1 MSLFV
6 LLPAY
11 NEQESIR
18 PLFKKFQVLQQ
29 ISNMDIRL
37 ILVDDGSKDATAQTA
52 IEESQ
57 SLGIS
62 LKLVQHPKNAGLGQ
76 AIKTGFTT
84 FLEISKEG
92 DFLAAMDCDN
102 TQPPE
107 LLIKM
112 YETMIAGSYDIAI
125 ASRYRK
131 GSKVIGLSKFREV
144 MSYGASWLFRFAAH
158 VPGVRDYTCGYRLY
172 NRTFVSKLDIY
183 YGDSLFT
190 ESGFACMIDLL
201 LKAKALKPKIVE
213 IPMVLRY
220 DEKPS
225 ASKMK
230 IIKTITRT
238 LKVLF
243 KNLTSPAPT
252 TANVGQTF
260 NQQETVRIPLKMTN
274 RK

>member
-18 PLFKKFQVLQQ
+18 PLFKKFQTLQQ
-29 ISNMDIRL
+29 ISNMEIKL
-37 ILVDDGSKDATAQTA
+37 ILVDDGSSDATAQTA
-52 IEESQ
+52 LEESQ
-57 SLGIS
+57 LRGIL
-62 LKLVQHPKNAGLGQ
+62 LKLVQHPKNAGLGE

-131 GSKVIGLSKFREV
+131 GSKVIGLSKFREI
-144 MSYGASWLFRFAAH
+144 MSYGASWLFRIAAH

-172 NRTFVSKLDIY
+172 NRTFVGKLKMY
-183 YGDSLFT
+183 YGDNLFT
-190 ESGFACMIDLL
+190 ESGFACMIDIL
-201 LKAKALKPKIVE
+201 LKAKVLRPKIAE

-220 DEKPS
+220 DQKPS

-230 IIKTITRT
+230 ILKTIART
-238 LKVLF
+238 LKLLY
-243 KNLTSPAPT
+243 KNLSSTAQTSNFDQA
-252 TANVGQTF
+252 F
-260 NQQETVRIPLKMTN
+260 NGQETLRIPLKMGN

>member
-11 NEQESIR
+11 NEQASIR
-18 PLFKKFQVLQQ
+18 PLFKRFQTLQQ
-29 ISNMDIRL
+29 ISKMEIKL
-37 ILVDDGSKDATAQTA
+37 ILVDDGSSDATAETA
-52 IEESQ
+52 LEESE
-57 SLGIS
+57 SLGIL

-76 AIKTGFTT
+76 AIKTGFMT

-112 YETMIAGSYDIAI
+112 YDTMIAGSYDIAI

-131 GSKVIGLSKFREV
+131 GSKVIGLSRFREI
-144 MSYGASWLFRFAAH
+144 MSYGASWLFRIAAR

-172 NRTFVSKLDIY
+172 NRNFVSKLDMY
-183 YGDSLFT
+183 YGENLFT

-201 LKAKALKPKIVE
+201 LKAKVLKPKIAE

-220 DEKPS
+220 DQKPT

-230 IIKTITRT
+230 ILKTITRT
-238 LKVLF
+238 LKLLF
-243 KNLTSPAPT
+243 KNLTSTPPAS
-252 TANVGQTF
+252 NLGQTV
-260 NQQETVRIPLKMTN
+260 NDQGTARVPLKMVN

>member
-18 PLFKKFQVLQQ
+18 PLFKKFQVLQE
-29 ISNMDIRL
+29 ISNMEIRL
-37 ILVDDGSKDATAQTA
+37 ILVDDGSRDRTAQTA
-52 IEESQ
+52 LEESQ

-76 AIKTGFTT
+76 AIKTGFAT

-131 GSKVIGLSKFREV
+131 GSKVIGLGTFREI
-144 MSYGASWLFRFAAH
+144 MSYGASWLFRIAAR

-172 NRTFVSKLDIY
+172 NRTFVSKLDMY
-183 YGDSLFT
+183 YGESLFT

-201 LKAKALKPKIVE
+201 LKAKPLKPKIIE

-220 DEKPS
+220 DQKPS

-230 IIKTITRT
+230 VLKTITRT
-238 LKVLF
+238 LNVLF
-243 KNLTSPAPT
+243 KNLSST
-252 TANVGQTF
+252 GQSYNSDQAF
-260 NQQETVRIPLKMTN
+260 NQQETARIPLKITN

>member
-18 PLFKKFQVLQQ
+18 PLFKRFQTLQQ
-29 ISNMDIRL
+29 ISNMEMQL
-37 ILVDDGSKDATAQTA
+37 ILVDDGSSDKTAQTA
-52 IEESQ
+52 LEESQ

-84 FLEISKEG
+84 FLEISQEG

-112 YETMIAGSYDIAI
+112 YNTMIAGSYDIAI

-131 GSKVIGLSKFREV
+131 GSKVIGLSKFREL
-144 MSYGASWLFRFAAH
+144 MSYGASWLFRIAAR

-172 NRTFVSKLDIY
+172 NRNFLSKLDMY
-183 YGDSLFT
+183 YGDNLFT

-201 LKAKALKPKIVE
+201 LKAKVLKPKIAE

-220 DEKPS
+220 DQKPS

-230 IIKTITRT
+230 ILKTITRT
-238 LKVLF
+238 LKLLF
-243 KNLTSPAPT
+243 KNLTSAAPT
-252 TANVGQTF
+252 ANLRQNF
-260 NQQETVRIPLKMTN
+260 NEQELTRVPLKIGN

>member
-18 PLFKKFQVLQQ
+18 PLFKRFQTLQQ
-29 ISNMDIRL
+29 ISNMEMQL
-37 ILVDDGSKDATAQTA
+37 ILVDDGSSDKTAQTA
-52 IEESQ
+52 LEESQ

-62 LKLVQHPKNAGLGQ
+62 LKLVQHSQNGGLGQ

-112 YETMIAGSYDIAI
+112 YDTMIAGSYDIAI

-131 GSKVIGLSKFREV
+131 GSKVIGLSKFREI
-144 MSYGASWLFRFAAH
+144 MSYGASWLFRIAAR

-172 NRTFVSKLDIY
+172 NRTFVSKLDMY
-183 YGDSLFT
+183 YGDNLFT
-190 ESGFACMIDLL
+190 ESGFACMIDLV
-201 LKAKALKPKIVE
+201 LKAKVLKPKIVE

-220 DEKPS
+220 DQKPT

-238 LKVLF
+238 LKLLY
-243 KNLTSPAPT
+243 KNLFSTAPT
-252 TANVGQTF
+252 SNLGQTF
-260 NQQETVRIPLKMTN
+260 NEQETTRVPLKIAN

>member
-18 PLFKKFQVLQQ
+18 PLFKKFQVLQE
-29 ISNMDIRL
+29 ISNLEIRL

-52 IEESQ
+52 IDESQ

-62 LKLVQHPKNAGLGQ
+62 LKLVQHAKNAGLGQ

-131 GSKVIGLSKFREV
+131 GSKVIGLSKFREI
-144 MSYGASWLFRFAAH
+144 MSYGASWLFRIAAR

-172 NRTFVSKLDIY
+172 NRTFVSKLDMY
-183 YGDSLFT
+183 YGESLFT

-201 LKAKALKPKIVE
+201 LKAKPLKPKIVE

-220 DEKPS
+220 DQKPS

-230 IIKTITRT
+230 ILKTITRT
-238 LKVLF
+238 LKLLF
-243 KNLTSPAPT
+243 KNLT
-252 TANVGQTF
+252 
-260 NQQETVRIPLKMTN
+260 
-274 RK
+274 

>member
-18 PLFKKFQVLQQ
+18 PLFKKFQRLQQ
-29 ISNMDIRL
+29 IFNIEIEL
-37 ILVDDGSKDATAQTA
+37 ILVDDGSSDQTAQTA
-52 IEESQ
+52 LEESQ
-57 SLGIS
+57 SLGIL

-112 YETMIAGSYDIAI
+112 YDSMIAGSYDIAI

-131 GSKVIGLSKFREV
+131 GSKVIGLSKFREM
-144 MSYGASWLFRFAAH
+144 MSYGASWLFRIAAR
-158 VPGVRDYTCGYRLY
+158 VPGVKDYTCGYRLY
-172 NRTFVSKLDIY
+172 NRTFLSKLDMY
-183 YGDSLFT
+183 YGDNLFT

-201 LKAKALKPKIVE
+201 LKAKALKPKIIE

-220 DEKPS
+220 DQKPT

-230 IIKTITRT
+230 ILKTITRT
-238 LKVLF
+238 LKLLF
-243 KNLTSPAPT
+243 KNLASTQPTS
-252 TANVGQTF
+252 NLGQTF
-260 NQQETVRIPLKMTN
+260 KEQEIARIPLKMAN

>member
-11 NEQESIR
+11 NEEESIR
-18 PLFKKFQVLQQ
+18 PLFQRFQALQQ
-29 ISNMDIRL
+29 ISKMDIQL
-37 ILVDDGSKDATAQTA
+37 ILVDDGSSDRTADTA

-62 LKLVQHPKNAGLGQ
+62 LKLVQHSQNAGLGQ

-84 FLEISKEG
+84 FLDISQEG
-92 DFLAAMDCDN
+92 DFLGAMDCDD

-112 YETMIAGSYDIAI
+112 YETMISGGYDMAI

-131 GSKVIGLSKFREV
+131 GSKVIGLSKFREF
-144 MSYGASWLFRFAAH
+144 MSYGASWLFRIAARI
-158 VPGVRDYTCGYRLY
+158 PGVRDYTCGYRLY
-172 NRTFVSKLDIY
+172 NRTLLSKLDAY
-183 YGDSLFT
+183 YGENLFT

-201 LKAKALKPKIVE
+201 LKAKVFKPRIIE

-220 DEKPS
+220 DQKPT

-230 IIKTITRT
+230 ILKTIIRT
-238 LKVLF
+238 LKVLL
-243 KNLTSPAPT
+243 KNQSFTTPT
-252 TANVGQTF
+252 PNLEQTF
-260 NQQETVRIPLKMTN
+260 NSRETSRIPLKIAN

>member
-18 PLFKKFQVLQQ
+18 PLFKKFQTLQQ
-29 ISNMDIRL
+29 ISNMEIKL
-37 ILVDDGSKDATAQTA
+37 ILVDDGSSDATAQTA
-52 IEESQ
+52 LEEAQ
-57 SLGIS
+57 FRGIL
-62 LKLVQHPKNAGLGQ
+62 LKLVQHPKNAGLGE

-112 YETMIAGSYDIAI
+112 YDTMIAGSYDIAI

-131 GSKVIGLSKFREV
+131 GSKVIGLSKFREI
-144 MSYGASWLFRFAAH
+144 MSYGASWLFRIAAR

-172 NRTFVSKLDIY
+172 NRTFLSKLDIY
-183 YGDSLFT
+183 YGDNLFT

-201 LKAKALKPKIVE
+201 LKAKVFRPKIAE

-220 DEKPS
+220 DQKPS

-230 IIKTITRT
+230 IMKTIAQT
-238 LKVLF
+238 LKLLY
-243 KNLTSPAPT
+243 KNLSSTAKTSNLSQA
-252 TANVGQTF
+252 F
-260 NQQETVRIPLKMTN
+260 NERQAARIPVKMAN

>member
-11 NEQESIR
+11 NEEESIR
-18 PLFKKFQVLQQ
+18 PLFQRFQQLQQ
-29 ISNMDIRL
+29 ISQMDIQL
-37 ILVDDGSKDATAQTA
+37 ILVDDGSSDRTAETA
-52 IEESQ
+52 IEQSQ
-57 SLGIS
+57 SLGVS
-62 LKLVQHPKNAGLGQ
+62 LKLVQHLKNGGLGQ

-84 FLEISKEG
+84 FLEISQEG

-112 YETMIAGSYDIAI
+112 YDAMIAGGYDIAI

-131 GSKVIGLSKFREV
+131 GSKVVGLSKFREF
-144 MSYGASWLFRFAAH
+144 MSYGASWLFRIAAR

-172 NRTFVSKLDIY
+172 NRNFLTKLDVY
-183 YGDSLFT
+183 YGDNLFT

-201 LKAKALKPKIVE
+201 LKAKVFQPRIVE

-220 DEKPS
+220 DQKPT

-230 IIKTITRT
+230 ILKTIVRT
-238 LKVLF
+238 LKLLF
-243 KNLTSPAPT
+243 KNLSSTRPIP
-252 TANVGQTF
+252 NLDQTF
-260 NQQETVRIPLKMTN
+260 NEPETARIPLKIAN

>member
-18 PLFKKFQVLQQ
+18 PLFKKFQILQE
-29 ISNMDIRL
+29 ISNMEIRL
-37 ILVDDGSKDATAQTA
+37 ILVDDGSSDTTAQTA
-52 IEESQ
+52 LDESQ
-57 SLGIS
+57 SLGIF

-76 AIKTGFTT
+76 AIKTGFMT

-112 YETMIAGSYDIAI
+112 YDTMIAGSYDIAI

-131 GSKVIGLSKFREV
+131 GSKVIGLSKFREL
-144 MSYGASWLFRFAAH
+144 MSYGASWLFRIAAS

-172 NRTFVSKLDIY
+172 NRNLVSKLDLY
-183 YGDSLFT
+183 YGESLFT

-201 LKAKALKPKIVE
+201 LKAKVLKPKIVE

-220 DEKPS
+220 DQKPS

-230 IIKTITRT
+230 ILKTITRT
-238 LKVLF
+238 LNVLF
-243 KNLTSPAPT
+243 KNLSST
-252 TANVGQTF
+252 GQTSNLGDTF
-260 NQQETVRIPLKMTN
+260 TKQETTQIPLKMAN
-274 RK
+274 HK

>member
-18 PLFKKFQVLQQ
+18 PLFKKFQTLQQ
-29 ISNMDIRL
+29 IFNIEIEL
-37 ILVDDGSKDATAQTA
+37 ILVDDGSSDKTAQTA
-52 IEESQ
+52 LEESQ
-57 SLGIS
+57 SLGIL

-112 YETMIAGSYDIAI
+112 YDTMIAGSYDIAI

-131 GSKVIGLSKFREV
+131 GSKVIGLSKFREL
-144 MSYGASWLFRFAAH
+144 MSYGASWLFRIAAR
-158 VPGVRDYTCGYRLY
+158 VPGVKDYTCGYRLY
-172 NRTFVSKLDIY
+172 NRTFVSKLDMY
-183 YGDSLFT
+183 YGESLFT

-201 LKAKALKPKIVE
+201 LKAKVLKPKIIE

-220 DEKPS
+220 DQKPS

-230 IIKTITRT
+230 VLKTITRI
-238 LKVLF
+238 LKLLF
-243 KNLTSPAPT
+243 KNLVSTEPNS
-252 TANVGQTF
+252 NLGQAF
-260 NQQETVRIPLKMTN
+260 KEQETLRIPLKMAN

>member
-18 PLFKKFQVLQQ
+18 PLFKKFQTLQQ
-29 ISNMDIRL
+29 VSNMEIEL
-37 ILVDDGSKDATAQTA
+37 ILVDDGSSDATAQTA
-52 IEESQ
+52 IDESQ
-57 SLGIS
+57 SLSIL
-62 LKLVQHPKNAGLGQ
+62 LKLVQHSKNAGLGQ

-107 LLIKM
+107 LLLKM
-112 YETMIAGSYDIAI
+112 YDTMIAGSYDIAI

-131 GSKVIGLSKFREV
+131 GSKVIGLSKFREI
-144 MSYGASWLFRFAAH
+144 MSYGASWLFRIAAH

-172 NRTFVSKLDIY
+172 NRTFVNKLDRY

-201 LKAKALKPKIVE
+201 LKAKVLKPKIVE

-220 DEKPS
+220 DQKPS

-230 IIKTITRT
+230 IVKTIIRT
-238 LKVLF
+238 LKLLF
-243 KNLTSPAPT
+243 KNLSSTGQ
-252 TANVGQTF
+252 TANLGKTW
-260 NQQETVRIPLKMTN
+260 NQQETSKTTLKIGN

>member
-18 PLFKKFQVLQQ
+18 PLFKKFQTLQQ
-29 ISNMDIRL
+29 ISNMEIKL
-37 ILVDDGSKDATAQTA
+37 ILVDDGSSDATAQTA
-52 IEESQ
+52 LEESQ
-57 SLGIS
+57 LRGIL
-62 LKLVQHPKNAGLGQ
+62 LKLVQHPKNAGLGE

-131 GSKVIGLSKFREV
+131 GSKVIGLSKFREI
-144 MSYGASWLFRFAAH
+144 MSYGASWLFRIAAH

-172 NRTFVSKLDIY
+172 NRTFVSKLNMY
-183 YGDSLFT
+183 YGDNLFT
-190 ESGFACMIDLL
+190 ESGFACMIDIL
-201 LKAKALKPKIVE
+201 LKAKVLRPKIAE

-220 DEKPS
+220 DQKPS
-225 ASKMK
+225 ASKMN
-230 IIKTITRT
+230 ILKTIART
-238 LKVLF
+238 FKLLY
-243 KNLTSPAPT
+243 KNLSSTAQTSNFDQA
-252 TANVGQTF
+252 F
-260 NQQETVRIPLKMTN
+260 NGQETLRIPLKMGN

>member
-18 PLFKKFQVLQQ
+18 PLFKKFQTLQQ
-29 ISNMDIRL
+29 ISNMEIKL
-37 ILVDDGSKDATAQTA
+37 ILVDDGSSDATAQTA
-52 IEESQ
+52 LEESQ
-57 SLGIS
+57 LRGIL
-62 LKLVQHPKNAGLGQ
+62 LKLVQHPKNAGLGE

-131 GSKVIGLSKFREV
+131 GSKVIGLSKFREI
-144 MSYGASWLFRFAAH
+144 MSYGASWLFRIAAH

-172 NRTFVSKLDIY
+172 NRNFVSQLNMH
-183 YGDSLFT
+183 YGENLFT
-190 ESGFACMIDLL
+190 ESGFACMIDIL
-201 LKAKALKPKIVE
+201 LKAKVLRPKIVE

-220 DEKPS
+220 DQKPS

-230 IIKTITRT
+230 ILKTIART
-238 LKVLF
+238 FKLLY
-243 KNLTSPAPT
+243 KNLSFTGQTS
-252 TANVGQTF
+252 NFYQTF
-260 NQQETVRIPLKMTN
+260 NGQETLRVPLKMGN

>member
-11 NEQESIR
+11 NEQESIH
-18 PLFKKFQVLQQ
+18 PLFKRFQTLQQ
-29 ISNMDIRL
+29 ISNMEIKL
-37 ILVDDGSKDATAQTA
+37 ILVDDGSNDATAQTA
-52 IEESQ
+52 LEESQ
-57 SLGIS
+57 SLGV
-62 LKLVQHPKNAGLGQ
+62 LLNLVQHPKNAGLGE
-76 AIKTGFTT
+76 AIKTGFRT
-84 FLEISKEG
+84 FLEISQEG

-112 YETMIAGSYDIAI
+112 YDTMIAGSYDIAI

-131 GSKVIGLSKFREV
+131 GSKVIGLSKFREI
-144 MSYGASWLFRFAAH
+144 MSYGASWLFRIAAR

-172 NRTFVSKLDIY
+172 NRNFVSKLDMY
-183 YGDSLFT
+183 YGDNLFT

-201 LKAKALKPKIVE
+201 LKAKVLRPKIAE

-220 DEKPS
+220 DQKPT

-230 IIKTITRT
+230 ILKTITRT
-238 LKVLF
+238 LKLLF
-243 KNLTSPAPT
+243 KNLLSTGQSS
-252 TANVGQTF
+252 NLSQTF
-260 NQQETVRIPLKMTN
+260 NERQTARIPLKMGN

>member
-11 NEQESIR
+11 NEEESIP
-18 PLFKKFQVLQQ
+18 PLFKKFQALQQ
-29 ISNMDIRL
+29 ISNRDIQL
-37 ILVDDGSKDATAQTA
+37 ILVDDGSSDRTAQTA
-52 IEESQ
+52 IDHSQ
-57 SLGIS
+57 SLGIL

-76 AIKTGFTT
+76 AIKTGFRT
-84 FLEISKEG
+84 FLEVSQEG

-112 YETMIAGSYDIAI
+112 YDTMIAGSYDIAI

-131 GSKVIGLSKFREV
+131 GSKVIGLSKFREM
-144 MSYGASWLFRFAAH
+144 MSYGASWLFRIAARI
-158 VPGVRDYTCGYRLY
+158 PGVRDYTCGYRLY
-172 NRTFVSKLDIY
+172 NRTFLNKLDIY
-183 YGDSLFT
+183 YGDNLFT

-201 LKAKALKPKIVE
+201 LKAKVLKPRIVE
-213 IPMVLRY
+213 VPMVLRY
-220 DEKPS
+220 DQKPS

-230 IIKTITRT
+230 IIKTIVRT
-238 LKVLF
+238 LKLLL
-243 KNLTSPAPT
+243 KNLLSSRPISSL
-252 TANVGQTF
+252 NQTF
-260 NQQETVRIPLKMTN
+260 NEEETRKVPLKMGN

>member
-11 NEQESIR
+11 NEEESIR
-18 PLFKKFQVLQQ
+18 PLFQRFQQLQQ
-29 ISNMDIRL
+29 ISQMDIQL
-37 ILVDDGSKDATAQTA
+37 ILVDDGSRDRTGQTA

-84 FLEISKEG
+84 FLEISQEG

-112 YETMIAGSYDIAI
+112 YDAMIAGGYDIAI

-131 GSKVIGLSKFREV
+131 GSKVIGVSKFREF
-144 MSYGASWLFRFAAH
+144 MSYGASWLFIIAARI
-158 VPGVRDYTCGYRLY
+158 PGVKDYTCGYRLY
-172 NRTFVSKLDIY
+172 NRNFLTKLDMY
-183 YGDSLFT
+183 YGDNLFT

-201 LKAKALKPKIVE
+201 LKAKVFKPRIIE

-220 DEKPS
+220 DQKPT

-230 IIKTITRT
+230 ILKTITRT
-238 LKVLF
+238 LKLLF
-243 KNLTSPAPT
+243 KNLSSTKPT
-252 TANVGQTF
+252 PNLGQTF
-260 NQQETVRIPLKMTN
+260 NDEETAKVPLKIAN

>member
-1 MSLFV
+1 MTLFV

-11 NEQESIR
+11 NEEESIP
-18 PLFKKFQVLQQ
+18 PLFKRFQALQE
-29 ISNMDIRL
+29 ISKMDIQL
-37 ILVDDGSKDATAQTA
+37 ILVDDGSSDRTAETA

-57 SLGIS
+57 SLGVS
-62 LKLVQHPKNAGLGQ
+62 LKLVQHAKNGGLGQ

-84 FLEISKEG
+84 FLEISQEG
-92 DFLAAMDCDN
+92 DFLAAMDCDD

-112 YETMIAGSYDIAI
+112 YDTTIAGGYDIAI

-131 GSKVIGLSKFREV
+131 GSKVIGLSKFREF
-144 MSYGASWLFRFAAH
+144 MSYGASWLFRIAAR

-172 NRTFVSKLDIY
+172 NRTLLGKLDAY
-183 YGDSLFT
+183 YGDNLFT

-201 LKAKALKPKIVE
+201 LKAKVFKPRIVE

-220 DEKPS
+220 DQKPT

-230 IIKTITRT
+230 VVKTIVRT

-243 KNLTSPAPT
+243 KNISSTRPVPNLDR
-252 TANVGQTF
+252 TF
-260 NQQETVRIPLKMTN
+260 DGRETVRIPLKIAN

>member
-18 PLFKKFQVLQQ
+18 PLFKRFQTLQQ
-29 ISNMDIRL
+29 IFNMEIEL
-37 ILVDDGSKDATAQTA
+37 ILVDDGSSDTTAQTA
-52 IEESQ
+52 LEESQ
-57 SLGIS
+57 SLGIL

-84 FLEISKEG
+84 FLEISQEG

-112 YETMIAGSYDIAI
+112 YDTMIAGSYDIAI

-131 GSKVIGLSKFREV
+131 GSKVIGLSKFREL
-144 MSYGASWLFRFAAH
+144 MSYGASWLFRIAARI
-158 VPGVRDYTCGYRLY
+158 PGVRDYTCGYRLY
-172 NRTFVSKLDIY
+172 NRNFVSKLDMY
-183 YGDSLFT
+183 YGDNLFT

-201 LKAKALKPKIVE
+201 LKAKVLKPKIIE

-220 DEKPS
+220 DQKPS

-230 IIKTITRT
+230 VLKTITRI
-238 LKVLF
+238 LKLLF
-243 KNLTSPAPT
+243 KNLASTEPTS
-252 TANVGQTF
+252 NLDRIF
-260 NQQETVRIPLKMTN
+260 NEQETAIIPLKIAN

>member
-11 NEQESIR
+11 NEEESIP
-18 PLFKKFQVLQQ
+18 PLFKKFQALQQ
-29 ISNMDIRL
+29 ICNMDIQL
-37 ILVDDGSKDATAQTA
+37 ILVDDGSSDRTAQTA
-52 IEESQ
+52 LKESQ
-57 SLGIS
+57 SVGVL
-62 LKLVQHPKNAGLGQ
+62 LKLVQHPKNAGLGE

-84 FLEISKEG
+84 FLEVSKEG

-131 GSKVIGLSKFREV
+131 GSKVVGLSKFREI
-144 MSYGASWLFRFAAH
+144 MSYGASWLFRIAAR

-172 NRTFVSKLDIY
+172 NRTFLSKLDTY
-183 YGDSLFT
+183 YGDGLFT
-190 ESGFACMIDLL
+190 ETGFACMIDLL
-201 LKAKALKPKIVE
+201 LKAKVFKPRIVE

-230 IIKTITRT
+230 VIKTIVRT

-243 KNLTSPAPT
+243 KNLSSPKPT
-252 TANVGQTF
+252 YNLGQTF
-260 NQQETVRIPLKMTN
+260 NDQQTVRIPLKIGN

>member
-29 ISNMDIRL
+29 ISNMEIKL
-37 ILVDDGSKDATAQTA
+37 ILVDDGSRDKTAQTA
-52 IEESQ
+52 IDEAQ

-62 LKLVQHPKNAGLGQ
+62 LKLVQHTKNGGLGQ

-112 YETMIAGSYDIAI
+112 YDTMIAGSYDIAI

-131 GSKVIGLSKFREV
+131 GSKVIGLSKFREI
-144 MSYGASWLFRFAAH
+144 MSYGASWLFRIAAR

-172 NRTFVSKLDIY
+172 NRNLVSKLDIY

-201 LKAKALKPKIVE
+201 LKAKVFKPKVVE

-220 DEKPS
+220 DEKPT

-230 IIKTITRT
+230 ILKTITRT
-238 LKVLF
+238 LNVLF
-243 KNLTSPAPT
+243 KNLSST
-252 TANVGQTF
+252 GQSSNLGDAL
-260 NQQETVRIPLKMTN
+260 NQQETARIPLKMTN

>member
-1 MSLFV
+1 MSIFV

-18 PLFKKFQVLQQ
+18 PLFKRFQTLQQ
-29 ISNMDIRL
+29 IFNMEIEL
-37 ILVDDGSKDATAQTA
+37 ILVDDGSSDTTAKTA
-52 IEESQ
+52 LEESQ
-57 SLGIS
+57 SLGIL

-76 AIKTGFTT
+76 AIKTGFAT
-84 FLEISKEG
+84 FLEISQEG

-112 YETMIAGSYDIAI
+112 YDTMIAGSYDIAI

-131 GSKVIGLSKFREV
+131 GSKVIGLSTFREL
-144 MSYGASWLFRFAAH
+144 MSYGASWLFRIAAC

-172 NRTFVSKLDIY
+172 NRTFVTTLDMY

-201 LKAKALKPKIVE
+201 LKAKVLKPKIIEV
-213 IPMVLRY
+213 PMVLRY
-220 DEKPS
+220 DQKPT

-230 IIKTITRT
+230 VIKTITRI
-238 LKVLF
+238 LKLLL
-243 KNLTSPAPT
+243 KNLSSTGQTSNLA
-252 TANVGQTF
+252 QTF
-260 NQQETVRIPLKMTN
+260 NEQETTRVPLKMAN

>member
-18 PLFKKFQVLQQ
+18 PLFKRFQTLQQ
-29 ISNMDIRL
+29 IFNMEIEL
-37 ILVDDGSKDATAQTA
+37 ILVDDGSSDATAQTA
-52 IEESQ
+52 IDESQ
-57 SLGIS
+57 SLGIL

-112 YETMIAGSYDIAI
+112 YDTMIAGSYDIAI

-131 GSKVIGLSKFREV
+131 GSKVIGLSKFREL
-144 MSYGASWLFRFAAH
+144 MSYGASWLFRIAAH
-158 VPGVRDYTCGYRLY
+158 LPGVRDYTCGYRLY
-172 NRTFVSKLDIY
+172 NRTFVSKLDMY
-183 YGDSLFT
+183 YGESLFT

-201 LKAKALKPKIVE
+201 LKAKVLKPKIVE

-220 DEKPS
+220 DQKPS

-230 IIKTITRT
+230 VLKTITRI
-238 LKVLF
+238 LKLLF
-243 KNLTSPAPT
+243 KNLASTEPTS
-252 TANVGQTF
+252 NLGRIF
-260 NQQETVRIPLKMTN
+260 NEQETARIPLKMGN

>member
-18 PLFKKFQVLQQ
+18 PLFKRFQTLQQ
-29 ISNMDIRL
+29 ISNMEIKL
-37 ILVDDGSKDATAQTA
+37 ILVDDGSSDATAQTA
-52 IEESQ
+52 LEESQ
-57 SLGIS
+57 SLGV
-62 LKLVQHPKNAGLGQ
+62 LLNLVQHPKNAGLGE
-76 AIKTGFTT
+76 AIKTGFRT
-84 FLEISKEG
+84 FLEISQEG

-112 YETMIAGSYDIAI
+112 YDTMIAGSYDIAI

-131 GSKVIGLSKFREV
+131 GSKVIGLSKFREI
-144 MSYGASWLFRFAAH
+144 MSYGASWLFRIAAR

-172 NRTFVSKLDIY
+172 NRNFVSKLDMY
-183 YGDSLFT
+183 YGDNLFT

-201 LKAKALKPKIVE
+201 LKAKALRPKIAE

-220 DEKPS
+220 DQKPS

-230 IIKTITRT
+230 ILKTITRT
-238 LKVLF
+238 LKLLY
-243 KNLTSPAPT
+243 KNLLSTGQIS
-252 TANVGQTF
+252 NLDQTF
-260 NQQETVRIPLKMTN
+260 NERETGRIPLKMGN

>member
-18 PLFKKFQVLQQ
+18 PLFKKFQTLQQ
-29 ISNMDIRL
+29 ISNMEIKL
-37 ILVDDGSKDATAQTA
+37 ILVDDGSSDATVEIALK
-52 IEESQ
+52 ESESQ
-57 SLGIS
+57 GIL
-62 LKLVQHPKNAGLGQ
+62 LKLIQHSKNAGLGE

-112 YETMIAGSYDIAI
+112 YDTMIAGSYDIAI

-131 GSKVIGLSKFREV
+131 GSKVIGLSKFREI
-144 MSYGASWLFRFAAH
+144 MSYGASWLFRIAAR

-172 NRTFVSKLDIY
+172 NRTLLSKLDIY
-183 YGDSLFT
+183 YGDNLFT

-201 LKAKALKPKIVE
+201 LKAKILRPKIVE
-213 IPMVLRY
+213 IPMILRY
-220 DEKPS
+220 DQKPS

-230 IIKTITRT
+230 IMKTIAQT
-238 LKVLF
+238 LKLLF
-243 KNLTSPAPT
+243 KNLLSTAETS
-252 TANVGQTF
+252 NLSQTF
-260 NQQETVRIPLKMTN
+260 NERQAEIIPLKMAN

>member
-18 PLFKKFQVLQQ
+18 PLFKKFQTLQE
-29 ISNMDIRL
+29 ISNMEIRL
-37 ILVDDGSKDATAQTA
+37 ILVDDGSSDATAQTA
-52 IEESQ
+52 LEESQ
-57 SLGIS
+57 SLGIL

-76 AIKTGFTT
+76 AIKTGFMT

-112 YETMIAGSYDIAI
+112 YNTMIVGSYDIAI
-125 ASRYRK
+125 ASRYRR
-131 GSKVIGLSKFREV
+131 GSKVIGLSKFREL
-144 MSYGASWLFRFAAH
+144 MSYGASWLFRIAANL
-158 VPGVRDYTCGYRLY
+158 PGVRDYTCGYRLY
-172 NRTFVSKLDIY
+172 NRTFVTKLHMY
-183 YGDSLFT
+183 YGNSLFT

-201 LKAKALKPKIVE
+201 LKAKVLKPKIIE

-220 DEKPS
+220 DQKPT

-230 IIKTITRT
+230 VLKTITRI
-238 LKVLF
+238 LNLLF
-243 KNLTSPAPT
+243 KNLSSTGKTPDL
-252 TANVGQTF
+252 GQTF
-260 NQQETVRIPLKMTN
+260 NEQQIVRIPEKIGN

>member
-29 ISNMDIRL
+29 ISNMEIKL
-37 ILVDDGSKDATAQTA
+37 ILVDDGSRDTTAQTA
-52 IEESQ
+52 IHEAQ

-62 LKLVQHPKNAGLGQ
+62 LKLVQHTKNGGLGQ

-112 YETMIAGSYDIAI
+112 YDTMIAGSYDIAI

-131 GSKVIGLSKFREV
+131 GSKVIGLSKFREI
-144 MSYGASWLFRFAAH
+144 MSYGASWLFRIAAR

-172 NRTFVSKLDIY
+172 NRNLVSKLDMY

-201 LKAKALKPKIVE
+201 LKAKVLKPKIVE

-220 DEKPS
+220 DQKPT

-230 IIKTITRT
+230 ILKTITRT
-238 LKVLF
+238 LNVLF
-243 KNLTSPAPT
+243 KNLSST
-252 TANVGQTF
+252 GQTSNLANAF
-260 NQQETVRIPLKMTN
+260 NQQETARIPLKMTN